1 MNTKTLTVFKSE
13 SKTPFVYPA
22 VKHQAKV
29 IYADPAKSL
38 QIRTMSLPE
47 LVTVRQ
53 NWLIPEGWPGIMKTM
68 HASYA
73 CDPQGFYLLE
83 EDQQPI
89 ASISVVTMPEIKAAY
104 IGFYLVEKSH
114 RGRGY
119 GKLLLAKTMEYTAE
133 QRGITS
139 FGLNCVEN
147 AQPIYEH
154 FGFKLA
160 GIDDFWKY
168 TATSDTRV
176 QPAAIK
182 QVSLNTL
189 DDHLLADI
197 ARYDFAVLG
206 TDRSNFL
213 RNFLFKPSTITIIS
227 QQDGIVNGYGI
238 LSAREAPTAEPNPS
252 FKIAPLYADNDMIA
266 GNILQAMLSNLKPDE
281 SIYLESPW
289 NNATAASVLH
299 ELGFT
304 KYFAQAKMYAGEV
317 PKFDSARMFC
327 YSSIALGG

>member
-1 MNTKTLTVFKSE
+1 
-13 SKTPFVYPA
+13 
-22 VKHQAKV
+22 
-29 IYADPAKSL
+29 
-38 QIRTMSLPE
+38 
-47 LVTVRQ
+47 
-53 NWLIPEGWPGIMKTM
+53 
-68 HASYA
+68 
-73 CDPQGFYLLE
+73 
-83 EDQQPI
+83 
-89 ASISVVTMPEIKAAY
+89 
-104 IGFYLVEKSH
+104 
-114 RGRGY
+114 
-119 GKLLLAKTMEYTAE
+119 
-133 QRGITS
+133 
-139 FGLNCVEN
+139 
-147 AQPIYEH
+147 
-154 FGFKLA
+154 
-160 GIDDFWKY
+160 
-168 TATSDTRV
+168 
-176 QPAAIK
+176 
-182 QVSLNTL
+182 
-189 DDHLLADI
+189 
-197 ARYDFAVLG
+197 FAVLG